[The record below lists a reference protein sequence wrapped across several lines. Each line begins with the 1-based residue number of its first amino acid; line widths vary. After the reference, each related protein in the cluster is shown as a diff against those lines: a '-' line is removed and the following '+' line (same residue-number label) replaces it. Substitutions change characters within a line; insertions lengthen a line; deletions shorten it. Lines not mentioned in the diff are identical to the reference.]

1 MDVELIPM
9 DETNPQPIP
18 FLNSRFN
25 EWNARFSPNG
35 GWIAYVSDEEGRSDV
50 FVREVV
56 LDDLGSGLKRKV
68 SRNGG
73 WEPVWSSD
81 GRELFYRSSDGKQ
94 LLSVS
99 IRTEP
104 QLEIG
109 DEKVVLEGLRMPMP
123 SVFGGEP
130 FYDVSPDGSKFLMV
144 VEAERPDT
152 MKLVVVLNWDE
163 ELKRLAP
170 PVN

>member
-1 MDVELIPM
+1 
-9 DETNPQPIP
+9 
-18 FLNSRFN
+18 
-25 EWNARFSPNG
+25 
-35 GWIAYVSDEEGRSDV
+35 VSDEEGRPEV
-50 FVREVV
+50 FVREIA
-56 LDDLGSGLKRKV
+56 LDDLGSRLKRKV

-81 GRELFYRSSDGKQ
+81 GRELFYRSGDGKR

-109 DEKVVLEGLRMPMP
+109 DEQVVLESLRMPAP
-123 SVFGGEP
+123 GWFGGGP
-130 FYDVSPDGSKFLMV
+130 FYDVSPDGSRFLMV
-144 VEAERPDT
+144 VEAKTPDT